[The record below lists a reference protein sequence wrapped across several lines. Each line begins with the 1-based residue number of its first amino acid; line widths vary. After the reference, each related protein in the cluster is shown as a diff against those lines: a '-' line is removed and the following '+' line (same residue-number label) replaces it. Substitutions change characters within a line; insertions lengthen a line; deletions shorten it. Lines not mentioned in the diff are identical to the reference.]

1 MLSLESVTSSPR
13 KKSRTT
19 FGSLIIDSKEDEEQ
33 TYSNEIG
40 GGAREE
46 LNAITTQDIIKE

>member
-1 MLSLESVTSSPR
+1 MLSIEPITSSLR

-19 FGSLIIDSKEDEEQ
+19 FGSLIVDSKEDEER
-33 TYSNEIG
+33 TYSDEIG

-46 LNAITTQDIIKE
+46 LNAIATQDIIKE